1 MPSLLLN
8 VPQGAA
14 RTSLSTGY
22 STFLL
27 PESSPQTY
35 VEPLIFYPAMPKT
48 FLYAGAEDESMPSTG
63 GDRPNG
69 EVFDHRDKVRILVI
83 GRPSAVN
90 RVITEM
96 SHVGFSD
103 SVEWSK
109 PIPTDRQ
116 KDDREKESMRILT
129 RYVFGN
135 S

>member
-1 MPSLLLN
+1 
-8 VPQGAA
+8 
-14 RTSLSTGY
+14 
-22 STFLL
+22 
-27 PESSPQTY
+27 
-35 VEPLIFYPAMPKT
+35 MPKT
-48 FLYAGAEDESMPSTG
+48 FLYANVPSEDESMPSTG

-69 EVFDHRDKVRILVI
+69 TVFDHRDKVRILVI

-109 PIPTDRQ
+109 PIPTERQ
-116 KDDREKESMRILT
+116 KESMRILT

>member
-1 MPSLLLN
+1 M
-8 VPQGAA
+8 
-14 RTSLSTGY
+14 TSLYTGY
-22 STFLL
+22 STFLS

-35 VEPLIFYPAMPKT
+35 VELLIAYPAMPKT
-48 FLYAGAEDESMPSTG
+48 FLYADAEDESMPSTG

-69 EVFDHRDKVRILVI
+69 TAFDHRDKVRILVI

-109 PIPTDRQ
+109 PIPTERQ
-116 KDDREKESMRILT
+116 KDDRQNNRQKESMRILT